1 MAEYPLWNFPLG
13 VAFLDMG
20 ILATYAPVSYLA
32 DVVFY
37 LNSQDGSSILFK
49 GICELGILFLVV
61 AVAAFVRFFRAA
73 TRANTFANL
82 VVLSFQFALFA
93 HFIHAGSYFQ
103 GCLVIGLAVCIF
115 ELLQVRSVQR
125 MLTLGSLR
133 SSPLLQSRR
142 IRAAE
147 RI

>member
-1 MAEYPLWNFPLG
+1 
-13 VAFLDMG
+13 
-20 ILATYAPVSYLA
+20 
-32 DVVFY
+32 VVFY

-49 GICELGILFLVV
+49 GICELGILFLVF

-93 HFIHAGSYFQ
+93 HFIRAGSYFQ
-103 GCLVIGLAVCIF
+103 ECLVIGLAVCIF

-133 SSPLLQSRR
+133 NSPLLQSRR